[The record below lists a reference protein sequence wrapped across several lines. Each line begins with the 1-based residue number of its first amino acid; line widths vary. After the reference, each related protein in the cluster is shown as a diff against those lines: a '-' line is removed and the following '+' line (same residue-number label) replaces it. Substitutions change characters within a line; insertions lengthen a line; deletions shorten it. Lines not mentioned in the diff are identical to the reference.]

1 MGEKPY
7 HGATEMEL
15 MMQHVMAPIPILPD
29 EYANYQSLLDKMLA
43 KDEML
48 RLQRVIDVGS
58 YLGS

>member
-1 MGEKPY
+1 MGKKPY
-7 HGATEMEL
+7 EGSSEMEL

-29 EYANYQSLLDKMLA
+29 EYSNFQQALNKMLA
-43 KDEML
+43 KDETL